1 LKGGGILGAKPE
13 GAAQHISMGLPI
25 RPEEESPTVSWAS
38 LCLAQCRFELVDD
51 EAHEVF
57 RFHKDG
63 FVAATLGVRHGPL
76 TAPILHWRIE
86 GDHLLI
92 SFRPDSEILADLHA
106 PKRDGSLLIVKR
118 GACGESRYRITRH
131 GT

>member
-1 LKGGGILGAKPE
+1 
-13 GAAQHISMGLPI
+13 MGQPI
-25 RPEEESPTVSWAS
+25 RAEEEGPTESWAS
-38 LCLAQCRFELVDD
+38 LCLAQWEFELLDD